1 MPEANGA
8 TAESKALDKER
19 KAVEKIM
26 NDADDMFCGFVKLQ
40 ILDQDAYARQVKG
53 AEIAG
58 PVHLVK
64 KEGGKVFLQATF
76 APNPLFYLM
85 LEREPNNFLSGE
97 MWYGDAKRSPLNLI
111 GKIVPKSCE
120 QIVST
125 MDKTK
130 SSESTLKVE
139 LPFLANAPERLAP
152 LSVVTR
158 EEKFIT
164 KVASVTL
171 ELGEAEWKEWKEYRV
186 RFWKQTK
193 AWGASPG
200 DGGDEDDKKKDE
212 KKE

>member
-8 TAESKALDKER
+8 TAESKALEKEK
-19 KAVEKIM
+19 KAIDKIM
-26 NDADDMFCGFVKLQ
+26 NDSDDMFCGFVKLQ

-53 AEIAG
+53 AEISG
-58 PVHLVK
+58 PVHLLK

-85 LEREPNNFLSGE
+85 LEREPQNFLSGS
-97 MWYGDAKRSPLNLI
+97 MWYGDAKCSPLNLI

-120 QIVST
+120 QLVTT

-130 SSESTLKVE
+130 STEFVVKVE

-152 LSVVTR
+152 LNVVTR

-200 DGGDEDDKKKDE
+200 DGGEEDDKKKDE